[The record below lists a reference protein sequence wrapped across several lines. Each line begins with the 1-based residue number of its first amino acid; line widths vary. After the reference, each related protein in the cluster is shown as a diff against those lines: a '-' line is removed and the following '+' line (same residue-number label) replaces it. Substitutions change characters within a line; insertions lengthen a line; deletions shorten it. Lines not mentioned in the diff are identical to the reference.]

1 MRISLSTGKTYIS
14 KYRRKIHVALTG
26 RPDMRDYF
34 EKSGIR
40 EVPKLKHTPFI
51 VYLQVNDSTIKV
63 ITVDNIPDL
72 LLFPPHTP
80 VMGQWTGK
88 TRSDFFKFTVYD
100 LYFHIYKF
108 PRKGNQY
115 I

>member
-1 MRISLSTGKTYIS
+1 MRVTLSNDRTYTSRFHKRIG
-14 KYRRKIHVALTG
+14 IILAG
-26 RPDMRDYF
+26 RPDLKDYF

-40 EVPKLKHTPFI
+40 EKEKLVHTPFI
-51 VYLQVNDSTIKV
+51 VFLQLNDTTIK
-63 ITVDNIPDL
+63 ILTVDNIPDL
-72 LLFPPHTP
+72 LKFAPHTP
-80 VMGQWTGK
+80 VMGQWIGK

-108 PRKGNQY
+108 PKKGYQY